1 METRKLVKKLNEIEM
16 PKDMQER
23 IIRNCNN
30 EMEEKIMS
38 KNTKNLFFKKPII
51 VVASLVLCLGLTGV
65 TALATAGKLEGY
77 FKDIIRFDGA
87 VIGTSYEQAT
97 DEIELKVIDVSDELT
112 VEVTMLNPKTVPYST
127 FELFGI
133 EKYKI
138 VNMDNKVIVE
148 GVTTEMVEIVGDK
161 VNVNISLENIAGGEY
176 KLMVSELVGSSK
188 ADQPLV
194 MSGEWECEFVK

>member
-1 METRKLVKKLNEIEM
+1 M
-16 PKDMQER
+16 
-23 IIRNCNN
+23 
-30 EMEEKIMS
+30 
-38 KNTKNLFFKKPII
+38 
-51 VVASLVLCLGLTGV
+51 ASLVLCLGLTGV

-77 FKDIIRFDGA
+77 FKDIIRIDGA

-97 DEIELKVIDVSDELT
+97 DEIELKVIDVSNELT